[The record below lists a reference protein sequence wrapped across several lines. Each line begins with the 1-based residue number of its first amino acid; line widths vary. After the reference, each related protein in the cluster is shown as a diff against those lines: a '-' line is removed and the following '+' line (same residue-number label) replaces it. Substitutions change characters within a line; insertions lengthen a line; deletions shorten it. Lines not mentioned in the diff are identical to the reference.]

1 MRILIADDELV
12 SRSKLE
18 KIMSTFGYCEAV
30 ASGAQAIEA
39 FKKAWE
45 EWTPFDLIAL
55 DILMPHMNG
64 MDAVLEIRRL
74 EAVKRVADKHRAKIL
89 MVTSEAERDVVL
101 TCVQAGCDEYIIK
114 PFNLKL
120 VSRKMA
126 DLGF

>member
-18 KIMSTFGYCEAV
+18 KIMSTFGDCEVVESGSQAV
-30 ASGAQAIEA
+30 DA

-55 DILMPHMNG
+55 DILMPQMNG
-64 MDAVLEIRRL
+64 MDTILEIRRL
-74 EAVKRVADKHRAKIL
+74 EAVKRVANKHRAKIL

-101 TCVQAGCDEYIIK
+101 TCVQAGCNEYIIK
-114 PFNLKL
+114 PFNLELVTKKL
-120 VSRKMA
+120 S